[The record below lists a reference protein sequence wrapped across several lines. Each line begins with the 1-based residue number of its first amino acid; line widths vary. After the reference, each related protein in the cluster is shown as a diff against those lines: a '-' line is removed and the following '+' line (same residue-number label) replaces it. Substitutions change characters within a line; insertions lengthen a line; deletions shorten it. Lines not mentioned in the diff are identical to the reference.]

1 MDNNT
6 ETQAAQPQ
14 TASTAT
20 ADTVAVAAKNNVP
33 VVFSALMLGMLLVS
47 LGQTIFSTALPTVVG
62 ELGGTDQ
69 QSWVI
74 TSFLLAQTIGLPIYG
89 KLGDQ
94 IGRKPLFIFAL
105 STYLVGSVVG
115 ALAPNIWIIIVARA
129 IQGIGGGGMMVLSQA
144 IIADVVPARERGKY
158 MGMMGAVFG
167 LSSVLGPLLGGVFT
181 DGPGWRWALWFN
193 VPIALIAIA
202 ISLFALHVPKRGEGA
217 KLDIWGTLF
226 MAGFA
231 TCLILFITWGGKDYA
246 WGSATII
253 GLIIA
258 TVICAA
264 LFVFAESKAAAPII
278 PLELFKNRNFVLCS
292 TAGIVIGIVMLGTLA
307 YMPTYIQMVHGMSP
321 TKAGL
326 MMIPMVLGMLPTSII
341 VGIVVSRT
349 GQYKW
354 YPVIGMVVAAAGL
367 FLLGGLETHDGLV
380 HLGLTLY
387 VFGFGIGMAMQIL
400 VLMVQNSFPVT
411 MVGTAT
417 ASNNFFR
424 QIGMSVG
431 SAVVGSVFTS
441 RLQDNMGDRVPGAL
455 QSLGDKAAEF
465 TAMFSGENHSL
476 TPALVDTLPGPLHEA
491 IITSY
496 NDGLVPIFTVLVPFA
511 LVGAAILFFTRE
523 EKLKETV
530 E

>member
-1 MDNNT
+1 MTD
-6 ETQAAQPQ
+6 
-14 TASTAT
+14 TAT
-20 ADTVAVAAKNNVP
+20 RATAEDNTSAAPTKNNIP
-33 VVFSALMLGMLLVS
+33 LVFSALMLGMLLVS

-105 STYLVGSVVG
+105 TTYLVGSVVG
-115 ALAPNIWIIIVARA
+115 ALAPNIWVIIIARA
-129 IQGIGGGGMMVLSQA
+129 IQGVGGGGMMVLAQA
-144 IIADVVPARERGKY
+144 IIADIVPARQRGKY

-167 LSSVLGPLLGGVFT
+167 LSSVLGPLLGGLFT

-193 VPIALIAIA
+193 VPVAVIAIA
-202 ISLFALHVPKRGEGA
+202 ISLFALHIPKRGTGA
-217 KLDIWGTLF
+217 KLDLWGTVF

-231 TCLILFITWGGKDYA
+231 TSLILFITWGGKDYA

-258 TVICAA
+258 TVAFAA
-264 LFVFAESKAAAPII
+264 LFVFAESRAAAPLI
-278 PLELFKNRNFVLCS
+278 PLELFKSRNFVLCS
-292 TAGIVIGIVMLGTLA
+292 SAGVIVGIVMLGTLA
-307 YMPTYIQMVHGMSP
+307 YMPTYIQMVHGMTP

-326 MMIPMVLGMLPTSII
+326 MMVPMILGMLPTSIT
-341 VGIVVSRT
+341 VGIVVSKT
-349 GQYKW
+349 GRYKW
-354 YPVIGMVVAAAGL
+354 YPVIGMLVTALGL
-367 FLLGGLETHDGLV
+367 FLLGGLEAHDGLV
-380 HLGLTLY
+380 HLGLVLY
-387 VFGFGIGMAMQIL
+387 VFGFGIGMAMQLL
-400 VLMVQNSFPVT
+400 VLMVQNSFPVS

-441 RLQDNMGDRVPGAL
+441 RLQDHMAERVPSAL
-455 QSLGDKAAEF
+455 QSLGNQAQEY
-465 TAMFSGENHSL
+465 TSMFSGGNHSL
-476 TPALVDTLPGPLHEA
+476 TPALVDSLPGALHEA
-491 IITSY
+491 IISSY

-511 LVGAAILFFTRE
+511 IIASGILFFTRE

>member
-1 MDNNT
+1 MTDTSTDQVKNGD
-6 ETQAAQPQ
+6 AA
-14 TASTAT
+14 
-20 ADTVAVAAKNNVP
+20 AAPVKNNVP
-33 VVFSALMLGMLLVS
+33 LVFSALMLGMLLVS

-94 IGRKPLFIFAL
+94 MGRKPLFIFAL
-105 STYLVGSVVG
+105 CMYLLGSLVG

-144 IIADVVPARERGKY
+144 IIADVVPARTRGKY
-158 MGMMGAVFG
+158 MGIMGAVFG
-167 LSSVLGPLLGGVFT
+167 LSSVLGPLLGGLFT

-193 VPIALIAIA
+193 IPVAVIAIA
-202 ISLFALHVPKRGEGA
+202 ISVFALHVPKRGHGA
-217 KLDIWGTLF
+217 KLDVWGTLF
-226 MAGFA
+226 MAAFA

-258 TVICAA
+258 TVVCAV
-264 LFVFAESKAAAPII
+264 LFLFAESKAAAPII

-292 TAGIVIGIVMLGTLA
+292 LAGVVIGIVMLGTLA
-307 YMPTYIQMVHGMSP
+307 YMPTYIQMVHGMTP

-326 MMIPMVLGMLPTSII
+326 MMIPMVAGLLPTSIV
-341 VGIVVSRT
+341 VGVVVSRT
-349 GQYKW
+349 GRYKW
-354 YPVIGMVVAAAGL
+354 YPVIGMVVMAVGL

-380 HLGLTLY
+380 HLGIVLY

-441 RLQDNMGDRVPGAL
+441 RLTDDMGDRVPGAMA
-455 QSLGDKAAEF
+455 QLGDKAKDY
-465 TAMFSGENHSL
+465 MSLFSGETHSL
-476 TPALVDTLPGPLHEA
+476 TPDIVKHLPGALHEA

-496 NDGLVPIFTVLVPFA
+496 NDALVPIFTVLIPFA
-511 LVGAAILFFTRE
+511 LVACAILFFTRE
-523 EKLKETV
+523 EKLKDTIE
-530 E
+530 

>member
-1 MDNNT
+1 MTDT
-6 ETQAAQPQ
+6 TTDRVTPG
-14 TASTAT
+14 TAT
-20 ADTVAVAAKNNVP
+20 ATPTKNNIP
-33 VVFSALMLGMLLVS
+33 LVFSALMLGMLLVS

-94 IGRKPLFIFAL
+94 MGRKPLFIFAL
-105 STYLVGSVVG
+105 FMYLIGSLVG
-115 ALAPNIWIIIVARA
+115 ALAPNIWVIIVARA

-144 IIADVVPARERGKY
+144 IIADVVPARQRGKY
-158 MGMMGAVFG
+158 MGLMGAVFG
-167 LSSVLGPLLGGVFT
+167 LSSVLGPLLGGLFT

-193 VPIALIAIA
+193 IPIALIAIA
-202 ISLFALHVPKRGEGA
+202 IAVFALHIPKRGEGA
-217 KLDIWGTLF
+217 RLDVWGTLF
-226 MAGFA
+226 MAGFS
-231 TCLILFITWGGKDYA
+231 TCLILFITWGGKDYP

-258 TVICAA
+258 TVVCAV
-264 LFVFAESKAAAPII
+264 LFVFAESRAAAPII
-278 PLELFKNRNFVLCS
+278 PLELFRNRNFVLCS
-292 TAGIVIGIVMLGTLA
+292 TAGVVIGIVMLGALA
-307 YMPTYIQMVHGMSP
+307 YMPTYIQMVHGMTP

-326 MMIPMVLGMLPTSII
+326 MMIPMVLGLLPTSIV
-341 VGIVVSRT
+341 VGVVVSRT
-349 GQYKW
+349 GSYKW
-354 YPVIGMVVAAAGL
+354 YPVIGMVVVAVGL

-380 HLGLTLY
+380 HLGLVLY

-400 VLMVQNSFPVT
+400 VLMVQNSFPVS

-441 RLQDNMGDRVPGAL
+441 RLQDDIGDRVPGAME
-455 QSLGDKAAEF
+455 SLGDKA
-465 TAMFSGENHSL
+465 TDYMSLFSGESHSL
-476 TPALVDTLPGPLHEA
+476 TPEIVKHLPGALHEA

-496 NDGLVPIFTVLVPFA
+496 NDALVPIFTVLIPFA
-511 LVGAAILFFTRE
+511 LIAAVILFFTRE
-523 EKLKETV
+523 EKLKETI